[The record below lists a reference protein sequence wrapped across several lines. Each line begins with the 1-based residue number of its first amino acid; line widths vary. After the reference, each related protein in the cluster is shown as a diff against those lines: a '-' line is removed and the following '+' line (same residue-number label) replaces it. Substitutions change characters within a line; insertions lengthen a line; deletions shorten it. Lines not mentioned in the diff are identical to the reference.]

1 MEPAVRIAV
10 TSSGLF
16 FFTGLVTGV
25 WKYREIMNSPDHRAP
40 YYVDICHRTALMYSF
55 ACLVLAEFARQSA
68 WSPRVDA
75 WATAVPIVF
84 FALAVAMYALHGWLR
99 DTDNQLEPP
108 HRLGKKDRARRPD
121 STVHDGAR
129 HRRNRRI
136 PCPVRRLSRGPLT
149 GFVWT
154 ATPV

>member
-16 FFTGLVTGV
+16 FLTGLVTGV

-108 HRLGKKDRARRPD
+108 HRLGRK
-121 STVHDGAR
+121 TVPGGL
-129 HRRNRRI
+129 I
-136 PCPVRRLSRGPLT
+136 RLFMTALAIGEIG
-149 GFVWT
+149 GFLVLF
-154 ATPV
+154 AGFLAAP